1 MPFSAY
7 TNAAYFTPRS
17 GGQTLITF
25 LFDSCFAWGV
35 CIPVACCLS
44 RFTGLTIVPLFAI
57 CLSLNL
63 IQCAIGA
70 FMIQRGN
77 GYII

>member
-25 LFDSCFAWGV
+25 L
-35 CIPVACCLS
+35 L
-44 RFTGLTIVPLFAI
+44 AI

-77 GYII
+77 GYKI